1 MQSNERPGRVNL
13 KVRGRNQPLEEEREE
28 RELAYLLCSSPQKLI
43 HEDAQE
49 KNNQEMCHAFRKLQD
64 TTAAAFCLCTN
75 FKQGFSLTYVSCF
88 GLNIHFSRATGE
100 ICHPVQKR
108 SFFCQVTEFA
118 AGNMCCLPR
127 SKQKPA
133 SGCLM

>member
-49 KNNQEMCHAFRKLQD
+49 KNNLEMCHAFRKLQE
-64 TTAAAFCLCTN
+64 TTAAASYVCARILN
-75 FKQGFSLTYVSCF
+75 KGSLTYVSCF

-108 SFFCQVTEFA
+108 SFF
-118 AGNMCCLPR
+118 LP
-127 SKQKPA
+127 
-133 SGCLM
+133 GH